1 MGQDY
6 RTLQDAPSA
15 DGTDANSVEAQNAAA
30 IKSTFAPKVTYNPLV
45 ETARS
50 AGQGATFGMLDELEA
65 ALRTGSISNEEYTKL
80 RDQLRGQQKQF
91 GEDFPAVKTP
101 VELAGGF
108 AVPIGIMGKV
118 VAPLAQETRAL
129 ITGGEG
135 LGGQVLRTTAAGMT
149 TGALSGYGYAEKDAG
164 TEAAKGAIFGGVLG
178 GTVPIVIDKAGTI
191 IKNVLNSAGIGDQAT
206 AASKMLASYMQKDN
220 LTPQEAQQALDELK
234 RLGVPNP
241 VIADLGANLK
251 NLAYNAYIVQSKAK
265 GATENFLESRLIDQP
280 NNIVKGLVEKAGLA
294 KDVNG
299 YEYLN
304 ALAESQALKAS
315 AAYPKAYSLA
325 IDARPFRTYI
335 DRPVFVEAYKEA
347 QKRAA
352 VKGETLPDLDAI
364 RNAQSV
370 PTDILHKIKIGL
382 DGLIEK
388 ETDAVT
394 TKVTGYGRDLIN
406 VKNEFNDKIK
416 ALNNDYKLANAEFA
430 DASRIRSSFEMGQKY
445 QNLDTKEAVANLKKM
460 NNDEKEAFRL
470 GLMANIN
477 QRVGDFKGGDFTRQ
491 IFKSDNQ
498 KLLIRNAFTDTVDA
512 NGKVIKSAQDAYT
525 DFSQYIKGLEQQSK
539 TAKKIIGGS
548 PSGERIASTDQAREL
563 AGIAESAATGNVF
576 GLMKAAGSSLLA
588 RAKGISSESSEML
601 QKKLFSADPI
611 EQRAILSELNRRAK
625 MPKTGLLSGAAG
637 VGTATGIIGD

>member
-1 MGQDY
+1 MATDY
-6 RTLQDAPSA
+6 TTLPLA
-15 DGTDANSVEAQNAAA
+15 DDVQASNIKA
-30 IKSTFAPKVTYNPLV
+30 IQSTFAPKFPYNPAV
-45 ETARS
+45 EVVRS
-50 AGQGATFGMLDELEA
+50 VGQGATFGMLDELEA

-101 VELAGGF
+101 AELAGGF

-135 LGGQVLRTTAAGMT
+135 LGGQVLRTTGAGMA
-149 TGALSGYGYAEKDAG
+149 TGALAGYGYAEKDAG

-206 AASKMLASYMQKDN
+206 AASKMLGSYMQKDN
-220 LTPQEAQQALDELK
+220 LTPQEAQQALDEL
-234 RLGVPNP
+234 RRIGVPNP

-251 NLAYNAYIVQSKAK
+251 NLAYNAYVVQSKAK
-265 GATENFLESRLIDQP
+265 GSTEKFLESRLIDQP
-280 NNIVKGLVEKAGLA
+280 NDIVKGLVEKAGLA

-315 AAYPKAYSLA
+315 QAYPKAYSM
-325 IDARPFRTYI
+325 DVSTQPFRTYV
-335 DRPVFVEAYKEA
+335 DRPVFVDAYKEA
-347 QKRAA
+347 QKRAS
-352 VKGETLPDLDAI
+352 VYGTPLPDLDAI

-370 PTDILHKIKIGL
+370 PTDILHQIKIGL
-382 DGLIEK
+382 DRVIDK

-394 TKVTGYGRDLIN
+394 GKVSGYGRDVIN

-416 ALNNDYKLANAEFA
+416 AINPDYAKANAEFA
-430 DASRIRSSFEMGQKY
+430 DASRIKNSFEMGQKY
-445 QNLDTKEAVANLKKM
+445 QQLDPKEAAANIKKM
-460 NNDEKEAFRL
+460 NSDEKEAFRL
-470 GLMANIN
+470 GMMADIN
-477 QRVGDFKGGDFTRQ
+477 DRVGNFKGGDFSRQ

-498 KLLIRNAFTDTVDA
+498 KLLVRYAFDDQSKY
-512 NGKVIKSAQDAYT
+512 NE
-525 DFSQYIKGLEQQSK
+525 FSQYVKGLTEQSK

-548 PSGERIASTDQAREL
+548 PTGERMSSTDQAREL

-576 GLMKAAGSSLLA
+576 GLMKAAGSSLLS
-588 RAKGISSESSEML
+588 RAKGISSETSEML
-601 QKKLFSADPI
+601 QKKLFNADPI

-625 MPKTGLLSGAAG
+625 APRTGLLSGAAG